1 VGGPY
6 PSPIGLT
13 DADLFA
19 GGEVSRA
26 DSRVRQPALSPVL
39 VALRPDRPLMPYR
52 RRITIR
58 RQSGGGP
65 LLLPRSSGTRWS
77 SPNRSLV
84 TSVHQRPWQLRTSA
98 PCGSGP
104 PSRVAKLA
112 GMRRILLGGVAGVL
126 LLAVGT
132 RAADALG
139 IGGPRLRCGCTETCW
154 CKRPGLTVFRWVTP
168 GRWHH
173 IGLTAEEKR
182 SRHSQAWSAAGK
194 ALADAP
200 GAP

>member
-1 VGGPY
+1 MYVDQA
-6 PSPIGLT
+6 PSHL
-13 DADLFA
+13 
-19 GGEVSRA
+19 
-26 DSRVRQPALSPVL
+26 L
-39 VALRPDRPLMPYR
+39 VALRSDRPLMPYR

-58 RQSGGGP
+58 RQSGGGGLCIFRGHLGP
-65 LLLPRSSGTRWS
+65 GGHRQPGRWS
-77 SPNRSLV
+77 LQSS
-84 TSVHQRPWQLRTSA
+84 SVRGSSA
-98 PCGSGP
+98 HPRLAAVDPRGGL
-104 PSRVAKLA
+104 AKLA

-182 SRHSQAWSAAGK
+182 SLAEPHLARTIVVEHPRALRASGRSAVR
-194 ALADAP
+194 P
-200 GAP
+200 CP